1 MNKTRDAQPSN
12 TGLMATRERGTP
24 STLMSAQAIGPDTHV
39 TLTYVLFDEDGDT
52 ADRATAA
59 EPLRYIHGYAQIIP
73 GLERGLT
80 GMRAGERRDIT
91 VPPDDAFGQHDEEG
105 VFEVDKADFEGS
117 EDVALGDE
125 FVAQGPDG
133 NSMAMRVIEV
143 LPDAFVV
150 DTNHPLAGQ
159 TVRFQVEVS
168 EVRAATEE
176 EISSAQM
183 DLEQRAAAAHDEGGC
198 CDHDH
203 DHDHAHDHSHDH
215 APPLIQLS
223 RKN

>member
-1 MNKTRDAQPSN
+1 M
-12 TGLMATRERGTP
+12 TGRERGTP
-24 STLMSAQAIGPDTHV
+24 SLLMSAPSIGPDTHV
-39 TLTYVLFDEDGDT
+39 TLTYVLFGEDGDT
-52 ADRATAA
+52 ADRATPA
-59 EPLRYIHGYAQIIP
+59 EPLQYIHGYAQIIP

-80 GMRAGERRDIT
+80 GMHAGERRDIA
-91 VPPDDAFGQHDEEG
+91 VPADDAFGQHDEDG

-133 NSMAMRVIEV
+133 NTMAMRVIEV
-143 LPDAFVV
+143 LADAFVV

-168 EVRAATEE
+168 DVRVATEE
-176 EISSAQM
+176 EISNAQL
-183 DLEQRAAAAHDEGGC
+183 DLERRAAAANDDDGGC
-198 CDHDH
+198 CGHDHDH
-203 DHDHAHDHSHDH
+203 DHDHAHDH
-215 APPLIQLS
+215 APSLVQLS

>member
-1 MNKTRDAQPSN
+1 
-12 TGLMATRERGTP
+12 
-24 STLMSAQAIGPDTHV
+24 MSALAIGPDTHV

-52 ADRATAA
+52 ADRATTT
-59 EPLRYIHGYAQIIP
+59 EPLQYIHGYAQIIP
-73 GLERGLT
+73 GLERGVT
-80 GMRAGERRDIT
+80 GMHAGERREFT
-91 VPPDDAFGQHDEEG
+91 VPPDDAFGEHDEEG

-133 NSMAMRVIEV
+133 NTMAMRVIEV

-168 EVRAATEE
+168 EVRTATEA
-176 EISSAQM
+176 EIAGAQQ
-183 DLEQRAAAAHDEGGC
+183 DLERRAAAAHEHGEGGC

-203 DHDHAHDHSHDH
+203 DHDHAHDHSHD
-215 APPLIQLS
+215 PSPQLVQLS
-223 RKN
+223 RKQ